1 MSYTLE
7 VFPES
12 TQKYK
17 ENPRGKKCFNSFFPV
32 FFLAEFFKG
41 KRKSEKAYSVS
52 SLFKLKGHAMP
63 YFLPFHASHDQLN
76 YLDFEIV

>member
-1 MSYTLE
+1 MKWLHVYRENFLCGKAGDRTFADEISGIEVYILE

-32 FFLAEFFKG
+32 FFLAEFLKG
-41 KRKSEKAYSVS
+41 KRK
-52 SLFKLKGHAMP
+52 
-63 YFLPFHASHDQLN
+63 
-76 YLDFEIV
+76 IVKRRTL